1 MKRGWLI
8 FFCALCLCLFGC
20 AAQSGGGDKP
30 ALPQPESTPSR
41 TQGTSAAQ
49 LVPERLSKN
58 ESGVPMLRVYDVKSE
73 TLETLSVED
82 YLPAVL
88 AGEMA
93 GDWPLEA
100 LKAQAILARTF
111 VLQFVSQKES
121 MYDGADISTD
131 IKEAQAYDAAGVNA
145 RIREAVKETRG
156 EVLNAG
162 GELPYAWFHAHSGG
176 KTALA
181 REGLGWNDPE
191 PTYTRVTDGLDS
203 PDAPAEAAA
212 WNAVFPVKQF
222 LRACRATGADTETA
236 EEVAIGEKGES
247 GRAVTLLVD
256 GVSAPAAELRLALG
270 STVMRSTLLT
280 ELSSD
285 GAYVRMAGRGYGHG
299 VGMPQWGAYALAED
313 GMAGEEIAVFYFD
326 GVHVARLWDMPVP
339 GQTALLPHDSL
350 SLAGKSLRLPHRMCI
365 M

>member
-1 MKRGWLI
+1 MR
-8 FFCALCLCLFGC
+8 
-20 AAQSGGGDKP
+20 
-30 ALPQPESTPSR
+30 
-41 TQGTSAAQ
+41 
-49 LVPERLSKN
+49 N
-58 ESGVPMLRVYDVKSE
+58 
-73 TLETLSVED
+73 
-82 YLPAVL
+82 
-88 AGEMA
+88 
-93 GDWPLEA
+93 DWPLEA

-111 VLQFVSQKES
+111 VLKFVSEKES
-121 MYDGADISTD
+121 RYEGADISTD
-131 IKEAQAYDAAGVNA
+131 ITEAQAYNAAEINE
-145 RIREAVKETRG
+145 RIEQAVAETCG
-156 EVLNAG
+156 QVLLTTS

-203 PDAPAEAAA
+203 PEAPAEAAA

-256 GVSAPAAELRLALG
+256 GVSVPAAELRLALG

-299 VGMPQWGAYALAED
+299 VGMPQWGGHAL
-313 GMAGEEIAVFYFD
+313 GGRHGRGGNCCFLFY
-326 GVHVARLWDMPVP
+326 GGALLWDMPVP
-339 GQTALLPHDSL
+339 AKRLFCPTILCP
-350 SLAGKSLRLPHRMCI
+350 LRENPCACTI
-365 M
+365 ACV

>member
-1 MKRGWLI
+1 MTVLRRLSVLL
-8 FFCALCLCLFGC
+8 FALCCC
-20 AAQSGGGDKP
+20 ACSTGD
-30 ALPQPESTPSR
+30 AADVPQATPIPTPQVLEGLRRNEEGIPLLDVYLHEEETIRSMDI
-41 TQGTSAAQ
+41 
-49 LVPERLSKN
+49 ERYVC
-58 ESGVPMLRVYDVKSE
+58 G
-73 TLETLSVED
+73 
-82 YLPAVL
+82 VL
-88 AGEMA
+88 AGEMRN
-93 GDWPLEA
+93 DWPLEA

-111 VLQFVSQKES
+111 VLKFVSEKES
-121 MYDGADISTD
+121 RYEGAEISTD
-131 IKEAQAYDAAGVNA
+131 ITEAQAYNAAEINE
-145 RIREAVKETRG
+145 RIEQAVAETCG
-156 EVLNAG
+156 QVLLTAS

-203 PDAPAEAAA
+203 PEAPAEAAA

-222 LRACRATGADTETA
+222 LRACRVTGADTETA
-236 EEVAIGEKGES
+236 EEVTIGEKGES
-247 GRAVTLLVD
+247 GRAVALLVD
-256 GVSAPAAELRLALG
+256 GVSVPAAELRLALG

-339 GQTALLPHDSL
+339 GKTALLPHDSL
-350 SLAGKSLRLPHRMCI
+350 SLAGKSLRLHHRMCI

>member
-1 MKRGWLI
+1 MTVLRRLSVLLL
-8 FFCALCLCLFGC
+8 ALCCC
-20 AAQSGGGDKP
+20 ACSTGD
-30 ALPQPESTPSR
+30 AADVPQATPIPTPQVLEGLRRNEEGIPLLDVYLHEEETIRSMDI
-41 TQGTSAAQ
+41 
-49 LVPERLSKN
+49 ERYVC
-58 ESGVPMLRVYDVKSE
+58 G
-73 TLETLSVED
+73 
-82 YLPAVL
+82 VL
-88 AGEMA
+88 AGEMRN
-93 GDWPLEA
+93 DWPLEA

-111 VLQFVSQKES
+111 VLKFVSEKES
-121 MYDGADISTD
+121 RYEGADISTD
-131 IKEAQAYDAAGVNA
+131 ITEAQAYNAAEINE
-145 RIREAVKETRG
+145 RIEQAVAETCG
-156 EVLNAG
+156 QVLLTAS

-256 GVSAPAAELRLALG
+256 GVSVPAAELRLALG

-285 GAYVRMAGRGYGHG
+285 GAYVRMAEAMAMAWGCRNGAPTPWPRTAWPGRKLPFSILTACMWQGCGTCLF
-299 VGMPQWGAYALAED
+299 PAKRLFCPTILCPLRENPCACT
-313 GMAGEEIAVFYFD
+313 IACV
-326 GVHVARLWDMPVP
+326 
-339 GQTALLPHDSL
+339 
-350 SLAGKSLRLPHRMCI
+350 
-365 M
+365 